1 MTMFGVTPRMN
12 GSKFFA
18 QPGRRRAK
26 EPLAMAERAV
36 RCGVAICPA
45 CLSPHPHVGA
55 TRWSMTPRCVAC
67 GAKLELPEPVDA
79 PAGAGPASSAQTV
92 NAPPPAPRIMIR
104 EIARAVSLVH
114 GIPLTEL
121 MSERRQR
128 ATVVARQEAMWLAKK
143 YTHHS
148 LPSIGRGLGGRDHA
162 TVIHGIRSHQA
173 RIDAARAKR
182 RGG

>member
-1 MTMFGVTPRMN
+1 MTAFGVTPRME

-18 QPGRRRAK
+18 QPGRRGAK
-26 EPLAMAERAV
+26 TPLAMVERAV
-36 RCGVAICPA
+36 RSGVPICPV
-45 CLSPHPHVGA
+45 CLSPHPHVGLV
-55 TRWSMTPRCVAC
+55 RWSMTPRCIAC

-79 PAGAGPASSAQTV
+79 PTRAGAASSAQAV
-92 NAPPPAPRIMIR
+92 DAPPPAPRIMIR

-121 MSERRQR
+121 MSERRHR

-162 TVIHGIRSHQA
+162 TVLHGIRSHQA